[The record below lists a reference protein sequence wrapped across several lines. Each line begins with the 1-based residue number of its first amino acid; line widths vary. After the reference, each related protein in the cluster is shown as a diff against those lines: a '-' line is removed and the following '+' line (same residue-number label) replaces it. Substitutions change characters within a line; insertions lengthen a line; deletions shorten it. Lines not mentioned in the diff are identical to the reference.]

1 MRIPSAKGESST
13 EERRAVKIVT
23 TRLTSRLKTE
33 VFVEGVNQCTIYS
46 EKVNGL
52 GDTLAQFLEMKR
64 PYELK
69 GANYRDVLNILANG
83 VIS

>member
-1 MRIPSAKGESST
+1 MRIPSAKGESTT
-13 EERRAVKIVT
+13 EERRAVKVII

-33 VFVEGVNQCTIYS
+33 ISVNGVNQCTIYS

-52 GDTLAQFLEMKR
+52 GDTLAQFLAIKR
-64 PYELK
+64 PDELK

-83 VIS
+83 VLS